1 MVKLISLDLD
11 GTLLDPQ
18 GQTTPASKAAIALAR
33 AAEIRVVLNTG
44 RPIPEACFFAR
55 QAGCDDLV
63 SALGGAA
70 LADSSTG
77 QVLQRQDLPQNTGRR
92 VLELCL
98 GRRIELMIFAGEEI
112 VLDPFSKESLLRTY
126 PYPVFHNNAVVVE
139 DPLAYLEE
147 HRLPLTKVHGDWNQP
162 AYPLEELRALEGLE
176 LTSSNDHD
184 FEVVPAGVDKGV
196 ALAQLAQRY
205 GVPLDQCAA
214 VGDSDNDLAML
225 QAAGVPI
232 AMGNASQAVKDLALR
247 VVADNGQDGVAAA
260 ILNCLDPKLSPSL

>member
-1 MVKLISLDLD
+1 
-11 GTLLDPQ
+11 
-18 GQTTPASKAAIALAR
+18 
-33 AAEIRVVLNTG
+33 
-44 RPIPEACFFAR
+44 
-55 QAGCDDLV
+55 
-63 SALGGAA
+63 
-70 LADSSTG
+70 
-77 QVLQRQDLPQNTGRR
+77 
-92 VLELCL
+92 
-98 GRRIELMIFAGEEI
+98 MIFAGEEI

-126 PYPVFHNNAVVVE
+126 PYPVFHDNAVVVE

-232 AMGNASQAVKDLALR
+232 AMGNASQSVKDLALR

>member
-18 GQTTPASKAAIALAR
+18 GQITPASKAAIALAR

-126 PYPVFHNNAVVVE
+126 PYPVFHNNAVVV
-139 DPLAYLEE
+139 
-147 HRLPLTKVHGDWNQP
+147 
-162 AYPLEELRALEGLE
+162 
-176 LTSSNDHD
+176 
-184 FEVVPAGVDKGV
+184 
-196 ALAQLAQRY
+196 
-205 GVPLDQCAA
+205 
-214 VGDSDNDLAML
+214 
-225 QAAGVPI
+225 
-232 AMGNASQAVKDLALR
+232 KDL
-247 VVADNGQDGVAAA
+247 
-260 ILNCLDPKLSPSL
+260 SLIHI

>member
-18 GQTTPASKAAIALAR
+18 GQITPASKAAIALAR

-126 PYPVFHNNAVVVE
+126 PYPVFHDNAVVVE

-176 LTSSNDHD
+176 LTSSP
-184 FEVVPAGVDKGV
+184 FIYLIFP
-196 ALAQLAQRY
+196 
-205 GVPLDQCAA
+205 
-214 VGDSDNDLAML
+214 
-225 QAAGVPI
+225 
-232 AMGNASQAVKDLALR
+232 
-247 VVADNGQDGVAAA
+247 
-260 ILNCLDPKLSPSL
+260 

>member
-18 GQTTPASKAAIALAR
+18 GQITPASKAAIALAR

-126 PYPVFHNNAVVVE
+126 PYPVFHDNAVVVE
-139 DPLAYLEE
+139 DP
-147 HRLPLTKVHGDWNQP
+147 W
-162 AYPLEELRALEGLE
+162 
-176 LTSSNDHD
+176 
-184 FEVVPAGVDKGV
+184 
-196 ALAQLAQRY
+196 
-205 GVPLDQCAA
+205 
-214 VGDSDNDLAML
+214 
-225 QAAGVPI
+225 PI
-232 AMGNASQAVKDLALR
+232 WRSTA
-247 VVADNGQDGVAAA
+247 
-260 ILNCLDPKLSPSL
+260 CP